1 MKQKYFLLKLI
12 FLLSLVSFGQT
23 STLSYND
30 DIYTSSYPSVT
41 LNNFTTCQTSA
52 SIVASSQG
60 YTSVWADR
68 NYSLIVNGTNI
79 GTFIGTQ
86 TIDITSYIPITS
98 VQMNSSHYSWSW
110 VDLTVNITSLNS
122 SMPASGPTVSN
133 VTYVQGDTAS
143 PLTATLTGTGT
154 TLKWYTDA
162 AGDNYSTTGST
173 PSTTTIGTT
182 SYFVAQANSSGC
194 ESVRSEI
201 VVTVV
206 ANTPATHLNFDGV
219 NDFVVS
225 TNATT
230 NNTEN
235 QTYQAWIKIPSL
247 PVATNKYRIFQRG
260 IDGTGA
266 GWSLAL
272 DVLDSGRLQALY
284 VNSAASG
291 NSVNGTT
298 ILSPNTWYHVSMV
311 FENNNSIRIYLNGT
325 LEGNLSIGNMTL
337 RSSDSKIRIG
347 RGNLSTEYF
356 RGDVDDVRIWNK
368 VLSQD
373 YIMNT
378 MNCELPNG
386 EANLV
391 VYYKFNQGIAE
402 ANNSGITSATDATT
416 NANNGILTNFAL
428 TGSTSNWLVGSPVT
442 TGSLIPE
449 NATVTSPVT
458 YNQGDSATALT
469 ATTGTNGTGL
479 LWYTTATGGIGNTT
493 APTPSTSAGGS
504 TSYWVSSTN
513 ANGCESERVEI
524 VVNVNSQATHL
535 NFDGTDDFVI
545 SANAITTNTENQTYQ
560 ALFRIPSIPT
570 NSDAI
575 LQRGIDGTGGWSVQI
590 GINTSGRLYAG
601 ISATPDTFVT
611 GTTVLSPN
619 TWYHVTFVFE
629 NNNSLRLYLD
639 GNLEASV
646 AIGNRT
652 LRNSDNRLRVGS
664 GNVASEYF
672 RGDIDEVRVW
682 NKVISSTDILNTM
695 NCELQASENGLKAY
709 YKLNQ
714 GFENVNNSSVTS
726 ATDSSGN
733 GNDGTLT
740 NFTLN
745 GTSSNWLVGSAL
757 TTGNTCA
764 TLGNSDFNVN
774 NTFKVYPNPSKGIFN
789 ITSDEALTIEIYDV
803 VGKLVKTVNTEIGNQ
818 SLDITNLNSGIYI
831 LKTINTNNA
840 KQVFKIIKE

>member
-1 MKQKYFLLKLI
+1 MKQKYFLLKLV

-194 ESVRSEI
+194 ESIRSEI

-219 NDFVVS
+219 NDFVDL
-225 TNATT
+225 T
-230 NNTEN
+230 NNTSLQLN
-235 QTYQAWIKIPSL
+235 QGTIEAWVKIPTTPQSG
-247 PVATNKYRIFQRG
+247 YRG
-260 IDGTGA
+260 IVVKQYAYGLFLRDGVLLAFDWTGA
-266 GWSLAL
+266 GEMNTNINIA
-272 DVLDSGRLQALY
+272 D
-284 VNSAASG
+284 
-291 NSVNGTT
+291 
-298 ILSPNTWYHVSMV
+298 NTWHHVAMT
-311 FENNNSIRIYLNGT
+311 FTNNGT
-325 LEGNLSIGNMTL
+325 LQILLDGVVVHTDTNFVISQQNRKCVIGAGDEIGSIQQLNGAI
-337 RSSDSKIRIG
+337 DEI
-347 RGNLSTEYF
+347 
-356 RGDVDDVRIWNK
+356 RIWNTLRTLEQINGSK
-368 VLSQD
+368 
-373 YIMNT
+373 
-378 MNCELPNG
+378 NCELQG
-386 EANLV
+386 SETGLV
-391 VYYKFNQGIAE
+391 AYYKFNQGIAQ
-402 ANNSGITSATDATT
+402 ANNSGVTSATDATA
-416 NANNGILTNFAL
+416 NANNGILTNFTL
-428 TGSTSNWLVGSPVT
+428 TGSTSNWLAGSPVT
-442 TGSLIPE
+442 TGSVIPG

-493 APTPSTSAGGS
+493 APTPSTATGGS

-513 ANGCESERVEI
+513 ANGCVSERVEI

-590 GINTSGRLYAG
+590 GINASGRLYAG

-611 GTTVLSPN
+611 GTTVLTPN

-745 GTSSNWLVGSAL
+745 GTSSNWLVGSAV

-764 TLGNSDFNVN
+764 TLGNSDFNAN

-789 ITSDEALTIEIYDV
+789 ITSDEALTIEIYDI
-803 VGKLVKTVNTEIGNQ
+803 VGKQVKTVNTEIGNQ
-818 SLDITNLNSGIYI
+818 SIDITNLNSGIYI